1 MKLAVILG
9 TVREGRMT
17 ERLAKWVVASAN
29 KAKGVEA
36 ELVDLKD
43 FPMPFFDEPASPRFN
58 PNRQPSDTVQR
69 WLAKVQSA
77 DAYVF
82 VTPEYN
88 HSIPGV
94 LKNALDYVAWEML
107 RKPATIVAHGSVG
120 GARATMH
127 LKEILSEARAV
138 VIPYQVALAGLHDK
152 INADGTLSDEQKT
165 LPHGPQAIL
174 DNALNELKWYS
185 DALAEARAK

>member
-17 ERLAKWVVASAN
+17 ERMAKWVVTSAD
-29 KAKGVEA
+29 AKEGIEA
-36 ELVDLKD
+36 ELIDLQD
-43 FPMPFFDEPASPRFN
+43 YPMPFFDEPTSPRFN
-58 PNRQPSDTVQR
+58 ANRQAGEVVQQ
-69 WLAKVQSA
+69 WLAKLKSA

-138 VIPYQVALAGLHDK
+138 VTPYQVALAGMHDK
-152 INADGTLSDEQKT
+152 INVDGTLSDEQKA

-174 DNALNELKWYS
+174 DNALGELQWYS
-185 DALAEARAK
+185 DTLAAARTT